1 VSEDHGPYRR
11 GQRWAEPDL
20 DAAAQCMRRVAEDPG
35 LCRQIGD
42 AARLRIE
49 ERFAPG
55 VIGQLYRRRL
65 ETLALQE
72 LIPWTLR

>member
-1 VSEDHGPYRR
+1 
-11 GQRWAEPDL
+11 
-20 DAAAQCMRRVAEDPG
+20 MRRVAEDPG